1 MKRVL
6 IAGIAASLLAIG
18 FAVMAMDPFQNPK
31 VVQALGLTSE
41 QQQSLEALRFQ
52 QQKEMINLR
61 RDMALKR
68 LDLEQEMDK
77 AAPDRQVV
85 DRLLDEQGALRS
97 KIMKAR
103 VNHLLDMRKVLTPEQ
118 WAKAKAH
125 FQAMRA
131 ARGAGRRGQGGFN
144 RGCDL
149 GGGRGMGPGCGMG
162 QGMRRGGGPGSG
174 RPAGPPAQG
183 GPGFG
188 PGAGAGAP
196 DVSEP
201 GS

>member
-1 MKRVL
+1 MKRVW

-31 VVQALGLTSE
+31 VVQALGLTPE

-52 QQKEMINLR
+52 QQKEMINFR

-97 KIMKAR
+97 KMMKAR
-103 VNHLLDMRKVLTPEQ
+103 VNHLLDVRKVLTPEQ

-131 ARGAGRRGQGGFN
+131 NRMGGRLGRGAQGGGFL
-144 RGCDL
+144 R
-149 GGGRGMGPGCGMG
+149 GGGQGMG

-183 GPGFG
+183 GPGYG
-188 PGAGAGAP
+188 PGPGLGGP
-196 DVSEP
+196 DSSEP

>member
-1 MKRVL
+1 MKRVW

-31 VVQALGLTSE
+31 VVQALGLTPE

-85 DRLLDEQGALRS
+85 DRLMDEQGALRS
-97 KIMKAR
+97 KMMKAR
-103 VNHLLDMRKVLTPEQ
+103 VNHLLDVRKVLTPEQ

-131 ARGAGRRGQGGFN
+131 RRMAGRRGQGGFN
-144 RGCDL
+144 RGFAP
-149 GGGRGMGPGCGMG
+149 GGGQG

-183 GPGFG
+183 GPGYG